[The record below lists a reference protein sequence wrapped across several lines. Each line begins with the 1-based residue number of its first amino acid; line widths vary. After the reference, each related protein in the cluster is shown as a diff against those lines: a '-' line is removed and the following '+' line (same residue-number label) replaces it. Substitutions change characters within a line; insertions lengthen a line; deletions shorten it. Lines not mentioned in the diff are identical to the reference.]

1 MTFSVVARCESTG
14 MFGVAVSSSSPAVA
28 ARCAY
33 ARAGVGA
40 IASQNVTDPTLGM
53 RGLELMVRGA
63 SAEQTIGILRST
75 GSHLEYRQ
83 VTAVD
88 LLGRTA
94 IHSGENALGTWAEA
108 KAENVACGGN
118 LLANPNVPQAMVEAF
133 LASSGHLGDR
143 LLEVMQAAL
152 DAGGEAGPVRSA
164 GIKLVREVDWPVADL
179 RVDWSEGCP
188 IAGLGEIWKIYKPQ
202 LDDYVTRALNPTDA
216 PSYGVPGDA

>member
-1 MTFSVVARCESTG
+1 M
-14 MFGVAVSSSSPAVA
+14 
-28 ARCAY
+28 
-33 ARAGVGA
+33 
-40 IASQNVTDPTLGM
+40 
-53 RGLELMVRGA
+53 
-63 SAEQTIGILRST
+63 
-75 GSHLEYRQ
+75 
-83 VTAVD
+83 
-88 LLGRTA
+88 
-94 IHSGENALGTWAEA
+94 
-108 KAENVACGGN
+108 
-118 LLANPNVPQAMVEAF
+118 ANPNVPQAMVEAF